1 MRKYENMKKQTVL
14 VVDDSSTIRTI
25 IARELES
32 AGYEVIAAENGME
45 ALAMIEWMT
54 DLPEIITLDIDMPVM
69 GGFEVCERLRAGRT
83 SSIPR
88 KQQAAEV
95 PIIFVS
101 ANDNLENRERGYQL
115 EVIDFISK
123 PFSPGDITQAID
135 RVLNPKEQYT
145 GMRALVVDDSASV
158 RRIIQNNLIRSG
170 VEVVEA
176 ADGREALDIVE
187 RQNGC
192 FDIVII
198 DNLMPT
204 MNGDELCRHL
214 KKIPTMTQVPKFFIS
229 SLNDKESILAFF
241 RAGASDYL
249 KKPFIAE
256 ELHVRIETHLRVR
269 KYVKELEVLNKK
281 LEEQASHDGLTGLY
295 NRRYFQEAT
304 ERIFSQAERYNQELS
319 CIMLDLDYF
328 KKVNDTHGHAFG
340 DLVLKGFAKLIE
352 NRCRKSDIAAR
363 YGGEEFILFLPNTG
377 ADGAVYLA
385 ESIREKAEKEC
396 YSDGKTKLH
405 VTCSIGVSSMLLGK
419 VEKPEDLMTQADE
432 ALYRAKE
439 RGRNRVEISGRE
451 ETIRFVKMGKSLKV
465 KE

>member
-1 MRKYENMKKQTVL
+1 MTKQTVL

-25 IARELES
+25 IQREL
-32 AGYEVIAAENGME
+32 ANVGYEVLAAENGME

-54 DLPEIITLDIDMPVM
+54 DLPDIITLDIDMPIM
-69 GGFEVCERLRAGRT
+69 GGFEVCERLRAGKD
-83 SSIPR
+83 SPSER
-88 KQQAAEV
+88 KQLAAQV

-135 RVLNPKEQYT
+135 RVLNPKEQFP
-145 GMRALVVDDSASV
+145 GMRALVVDDAASV
-158 RRIIQNNLIRSG
+158 RRIIRSNLNRSG

-176 ADGREALDIVE
+176 ADGHEALALIEGED
-187 RQNGC
+187 GH

-198 DNLMPT
+198 DNLMPK
-204 MNGDELCRHL
+204 MNGDELCRRL
-214 KKIPTMTQVPKFFIS
+214 SKNARMEQVPKFFIS

-241 RAGASDYL
+241 KAGASDYL

-256 ELHVRIETHLRVR
+256 ELHARIETHLRVR
-269 KYVKELEVLNKK
+269 KYVNQLEILNKQ
-281 LEEQASHDGLTGLY
+281 LEEQASHDGLTGLF
-295 NRRYFQEAT
+295 NRRYFQEAS
-304 ERIFSQAERYNQELS
+304 ERIFSEAHRYKQDLS

-328 KKVNDTHGHAFG
+328 KKVNDNHGHAFG
-340 DLVLKGFAKLIE
+340 DLVLKGFAKLIDS
-352 NRCRKSDIAAR
+352 RLRKSDIAAR

-385 ESIREKAEKEC
+385 ESIREKAEKHC
-396 YSDGKTKLH
+396 YSDGTTELY
-405 VTCSIGVSSMLLGK
+405 VTSSIGVSSMLMGRA
-419 VEKPEDLMTQADE
+419 ERPEDLMSQADE

-439 RGRNRVEISGRE
+439 RGRNRVEIYGRE
-451 ETIRFVKMGKSLKV
+451 ETVRFVKMGKSV
-465 KE
+465 KAKE